1 MKIFQSTIVRFI
13 LVLINLL
20 DGVAEGCVVLLQGLV
35 LGGDGEEGDSDEKNG
50 DTDDEGDLLLIFF

>member
-1 MKIFQSTIVRFI
+1 MKLF
-13 LVLINLL
+13 

-50 DTDDEGDLLLIFF
+50 DTDDEGDLFLIFF